1 MVPGGAVLSRKSID
15 DLTEFV
21 AIYGAKGLAW
31 IKVNDAAS
39 GIEGLQ
45 SPIIKFIGEE
55 VTQALMQKL
64 AVETGDIIFFGAD
77 KAKVVNEAMGALRYG
92 LLRNSVWLPIAGL
105 RCGSLIFRCSK
116 RTVRGILPRCIIL
129 SPPLCA
135 GGAIARKP
143 FRGTVASI

>member
-1 MVPGGAVLSRKSID
+1 MEFKVFSGPASDAASRVVALRVPGGAALSRKSID

-64 AVETGDIIFFGAD
+64 TVETAISSSSA
-77 KAKVVNEAMGALRYG
+77 
-92 LLRNSVWLPIAGL
+92 PI
-105 RCGSLIFRCSK
+105 
-116 RTVRGILPRCIIL
+116 
-129 SPPLCA
+129 
-135 GGAIARKP
+135 KP
-143 FRGTVASI
+143 K